1 MLKNKYLSNFSF
13 NTNQTYIND
22 SYIQNIEEDEPG
34 FANELQTIGAIWVR
48 EKMKRERR
56 GKTLKDFV
64 WISQMIQLKESLS
77 SCFQQTEMITMDQA
91 LLVVQRKQQYGIY
104 TNKAVEMI
112 TYDADNYFRI
122 VNTLIPQNNRFY
134 LNNMLDRMI

>member
-1 MLKNKYLSNFSF
+1 MLNNKYLSNFSF

-77 SCFQQTEMITMDQA
+77 SCFQQTEMITLDQA